1 MMESLY
7 GDGLELLG
15 LWVATS
21 LVLLLV
27 WGLLAWAVV
36 KILSRQRS
44 RRRWASATNNPESDH
59 MRHTVSDDASCCA
72 RSENVAGPA

>member
-7 GDGLELLG
+7 ANNLVLSG

-21 LVLLLV
+21 LLMLLV

-36 KILSRQRS
+36 SILSRRGFG
-44 RRRWASATNNPESDH
+44 RRRVDPASTRQPDET
-59 MRHTVSDDASCCA
+59 RPPPT
-72 RSENVAGPA
+72 RVA